1 MQAHERHMEQV
12 TPIRSTTQ
20 KFTEISDIQ
29 NDLILFSDGSCA
41 AILTVSAVNFSL
53 LSQREQEAMIY
64 AYAGVLNSLSFPIQL
79 IIRSQH
85 KDIRAYLKLLEDQEA
100 VQKNP
105 KLQKSIHGYRIFV
118 AATVKEKEVLDKKFY
133 LIIPFSALEL
143 SVSPSVFFSS
153 KKRGLPFQK
162 SYIFERALVV
172 LTPKID
178 NLIRLLAKVGLRAKQ
193 LTGEQIAQLYFTFY
207 NPDVPPP
214 IIELDKNKEG
224 TTIIKTGGL
233 KNP

>member
-1 MQAHERHMEQV
+1 MPEHV

-20 KFTEISDIQ
+20 KFTEIEDIQ
-29 NDLILFSDGSCA
+29 DNIVLFSDGSSA
-41 AILTVSAVNFSL
+41 ALLTVSAVNFSL

-100 VQKNP
+100 IQKNP
-105 KLQKSIHGYRIFV
+105 KLQKSIHGYRNFV

-133 LIIPFSALEL
+133 LVIPFSALEL
-143 SVSPSVFFSS
+143 GVSPSVFFGS
-153 KKRGLPFQK
+153 KKRGLPFKK
-162 SYIFERALVV
+162 SFIFERALAV

-178 NLIRLLAKVGLRAKQ
+178 NLTRLLGKVGLRAKQ
-193 LTGEQIAQLYFTFY
+193 LTGEQIAQLYFSFY
-207 NPDVPPP
+207 NPDIAPP
-214 IIELDKNKEG
+214 IIELAKTKEDE
-224 TTIIKTGGL
+224 TIIKVAGT
-233 KNP
+233 KTV

>member
-1 MQAHERHMEQV
+1 MPEQV

-20 KFTEISDIQ
+20 KFTEIEDIQ
-29 NDLILFSDGSCA
+29 NDIILFSDGSCA
-41 AILTVSAVNFSL
+41 AALTVSAVNFSL

-100 VQKNP
+100 IQKNP
-105 KLQKSIHGYRIFV
+105 KLQKSIHGYRNFV

-143 SVSPSVFFSS
+143 GVSPSVFFSS
-153 KKRGLPFQK
+153 KKRGLPFK
-162 SYIFERALVV
+162 KTYILERALMV

-178 NLIRLLAKVGLRAKQ
+178 NLIRLLAKVGIRGKQ
-193 LTGEQIAQLYFTFY
+193 LSGEQIAQLYFSFY
-207 NPDVPPP
+207 NPDIPPP
-214 IIELDKNKEG
+214 MIELSKNKSDM
-224 TTIIKTGGL
+224 TVVKASSL
-233 KNP
+233 KPI